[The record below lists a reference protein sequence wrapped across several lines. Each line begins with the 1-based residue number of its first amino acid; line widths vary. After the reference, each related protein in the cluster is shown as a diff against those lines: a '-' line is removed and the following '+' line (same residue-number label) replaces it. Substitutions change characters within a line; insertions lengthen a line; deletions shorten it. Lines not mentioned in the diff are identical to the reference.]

1 MFSVCFLPVFQGTDL
16 EEWESKEKEAEL
28 RSLLQQKEEK
38 LKQLRN
44 GERVSVEEIKIPE
57 DGAQDRE
64 VRFTWK
70 TSQRVWGS
78 FCY

>member
-1 MFSVCFLPVFQGTDL
+1 MFLSVFLSQGIDL
-16 EEWESKEKEAEL
+16 QEWDSQEKEAEL
-28 RSLLQQKEEK
+28 RTLLHQKEEK

-57 DGAQDRE
+57 DGEPDRE

-70 TSQRVWGS
+70 
-78 FCY
+78 